1 LDSLSSLATFVHAA
15 ETRSFTQ
22 AGRILGLSSSA
33 IGKTIAR
40 LESHLGV
47 RLFQRSTRSISLTP
61 EGELLLESCR
71 RILQEIG
78 DVERELA
85 GNQAT
90 PRGKL
95 RVSLPILG
103 GLFSPTLAG
112 FMEKYPEIE
121 LDLDYS
127 DRLVDIVNEGFDVAI
142 RTGEG
147 VDSRLMSRRLG
158 VYHLVLVAS
167 PVYLKRRGTPK
178 VPADLATHACLHH
191 RYPTTGKLERWPFR
205 QDDKGLDVT
214 LPVAAAGSTLQP
226 LLEMAEADCG
236 ITCVPDFIVKD
247 AVDAGRLVRVLD
259 DFLDHENV
267 FRAVWPS
274 SRHIAPR
281 LRVFLDY
288 FGANLF
294 PSGDRRA

>member
-1 LDSLSSLATFVHAA
+1 MDSLSSLATFVHAA

-40 LESHLGV
+40 LETHLGV

-90 PRGKL
+90 PRGRL

-103 GLFSPTLAG
+103 GLFAPTLAG
-112 FMEKYPEIE
+112 FMATYPQIE

-167 PVYLKRRGTPK
+167 PAYLKRTGTPQA
-178 VPADLATHACLHH
+178 PADLSTHACLHH

-205 QDDKGLDVT
+205 QDDKGPDLI
-214 LPVAAAGSTLQP
+214 LPVAASGSTLQP
-226 LLEMAEADCG
+226 LLEMAEAGCG
-236 ITCVPDFIVKD
+236 ITCVPDFIAAA
-247 AVDAGRLVRVLD
+247 AVDEGRLVRVLD
-259 DFLDHENV
+259 PFLDHENV

-294 PSGDRRA
+294 PR